1 MTNRV
6 VITGIGPFA
15 PRAFELFSIASKVTG
30 EEGTS
35 SSAPVLRIRDAA
47 AMHAA
52 PQLRQMDRLGRIALV
67 AAELALADADLD
79 VASLDPETIGIALGS
94 GYGCLA
100 TNADYLEGIRDRG
113 SRRGNPII
121 FQNTVSNAA
130 TGYISLAKGIRG
142 PNATMCSGWVAGLEA
157 LDFGV
162 CQIADGRVQTMIV
175 GGVDQLFP
183 ALVDGLS
190 GRLTQL
196 SEGSCFLVL
205 EELERARVRGA
216 RIYAEVVA
224 SSRTS
229 GTGEDQEHALAQA
242 VSSVLRESGDIASD
256 IDMIVSGRNGSL
268 TDSCEARGL
277 ERALGPN
284 AARVCA
290 PKRILGETMGSG
302 GSFAVAVAALTL
314 ESGELPLTLQV
325 ASEYDSVRPEL
336 VLVPLLGNDGSA
348 AATLL
353 RRVR

>member
-1 MTNRV
+1 MRHRV

-15 PRAFELFSIASKVTG
+15 PRAWELFGPLPFELPA
-30 EEGTS
+30 ELPAQ
-35 SSAPVLRIRDAA
+35 APLRIRDEDLI
-47 AMHAA
+47 HAA
-52 PQLRQMDRLGRIALV
+52 PQLRQMDRLARIALV
-67 AAELALADADLD
+67 AAELALADASLD
-79 VASLDPETIGIALGS
+79 VATLDPESIGIALGS

-100 TNADYLEGIRDRG
+100 TNADYLDGIRDRG
-113 SRRGNPII
+113 ARRGNPII

-162 CQIADGRVQTMIV
+162 HQIADGRVQTMIV

-190 GRLTQL
+190 GRLTLL

-205 EELERARVRGA
+205 EELETARARGV

-224 SSRTS
+224 GSHTS
-229 GTGEDQEHALAQA
+229 GSGESQDESLAEA
-242 VSSVLRESGDIASD
+242 ISIVLLESGHVAEDV
-256 IDMIVSGRNGSL
+256 DMIVSGKNGSV
-268 TDSCEARGL
+268 TDGYETRGL

-284 AARVCA
+284 AARICA

-314 ESGELPLTLQV
+314 ESGNLPLTLQV
-325 ASEYDSVRPEL
+325 ASERDAGRPEL